1 MPKKP
6 VTLQQAAEQLGVHY
20 MTVYRYVRTGKLPAT
35 RVGGAWQVDPDDL
48 AGMKP
53 VGPRSSRNPAARAT
67 ATKAQLE
74 ARLLA
79 GDEPGAWGVLE
90 AALASNRT
98 PSEVLLQLVAPAL
111 ESIGDRWHDGEL
123 TVADEHRASAVAVR
137 LISRI
142 GARFARRGPKRG
154 SVVITTPPSRAARGP
169 GGHGRG
175 PAALG
180 RVQRDRARSGHP
192 GRRAGP
198 ELAGRRPILLAV
210 AMACT
215 TQASTTSARRVIG
228 HLRTVLPGTTVLLG
242 GAAITDADHAR
253 RLGADG
259 FTGRRGDDLVR
270 AVEELAV
277 APAELVAPGFSV
289 RVAPPIVRSRPG
301 LARTSWTSL
310 MWRSRNEASQ

>member
-1 MPKKP
+1 
-6 VTLQQAAEQLGVHY
+6 LGVHY

-48 AGMKP
+48 AQMKP
-53 VGPRSSRNPAARAT
+53 AVPRYSRNPAARAT

-90 AALASNRT
+90 AALASDHS

-111 ESIGDRWHDGEL
+111 ESIGDRWHADEL

-142 GARFARRGPKRG
+142 GARFGRRGPKRG
-154 SVVITTPPSRAARGP
+154 SVVITTPPAEQHSAPVAIAADLLRWAGFNVIEL
-169 GGHGRG
+169 GADT
-175 PAALG
+175 PADALA
-180 RVQRDRARSGHP
+180 QA
-192 GRRAGP
+192 
-198 ELAGRRPILLAV
+198 LAGVPDLLAV

-215 TQASTTSARRVIG
+215 TQDSTTSARRVIA
-228 HLRTVLPGTTVLLG
+228 HLRTALPDTTVLLG
-242 GAAITDADHAR
+242 GAAITDADQAL

-259 FTGRRGDDLVR
+259 FTGRRGDHLVR
-270 AVEELAV
+270 AVEELA
-277 APAELVAPGFSV
+277 A
-289 RVAPPIVRSRPG
+289 
-301 LARTSWTSL
+301 AR
-310 MWRSRNEASQ
+310 

>member
-6 VTLQQAAEQLGVHY
+6 LTLQQAADKLGVHY

-35 RVGGAWQVDPDDL
+35 RVGGAWQVDQEDL
-48 AGMKP
+48 ARMKP
-53 VGPRSSRNPAARAT
+53 AASRDSRSPAARAN

-90 AALASNRT
+90 AALASDRS
-98 PSEVLLQLVAPAL
+98 PSEVLLRLVAPAL
-111 ESIGDRWHDGEL
+111 ESIGDRWHVGEL

-154 SVVITTPPSRAARGP
+154 SVVITTPPGEQHAAPVAIAADLLRWAGFNVIEL
-169 GGHGRG
+169 GADT
-175 PAALG
+175 PADALAQ
-180 RVQRDRARSGHP
+180 V
-192 GRRAGP
+192 
-198 ELAGRRPILLAV
+198 LAGMPDLLAV

-215 TQASTTSARRVIG
+215 TQASTTSARRVIA
-228 HLRTVLPGTTVLLG
+228 HLRTTLPSVTVLLG
-242 GAAITDADHAR
+242 GAAFTDANQALR
-253 RLGADG
+253 SGADG
-259 FTGRRGDDLVR
+259 FSGHRGDDLVR

-277 APAELVAPGFSV
+277 A
-289 RVAPPIVRSRPG
+289 R
-301 LARTSWTSL
+301 
-310 MWRSRNEASQ
+310 

>member
-6 VTLQQAAEQLGVHY
+6 FTLLQVADKLGVHY

-48 AGMKP
+48 VQMKP
-53 VGPRSSRNPAARAT
+53 AVPRYSRNPAARAT

-90 AALASNRT
+90 AALASDHS

-111 ESIGDRWHDGEL
+111 ESIGDRWHAGEL

-142 GARFARRGPKRG
+142 GARFGRRGPKRG
-154 SVVITTPPSRAARGP
+154 SVVITTPPAEQHSAPVAIAADLLRWAGFNVIEL
-169 GGHGRG
+169 GADT
-175 PAALG
+175 PADALAQALTG
-180 RVQRDRARSGHP
+180 VPD
-192 GRRAGP
+192 
-198 ELAGRRPILLAV
+198 LLAV

-215 TQASTTSARRVIG
+215 TQDSTTSARRVIA
-228 HLRTVLPGTTVLLG
+228 HLRTELPETTVLLG
-242 GAAITDADHAR
+242 GAAIADADQAL

-270 AVEELAV
+270 AVEELA
-277 APAELVAPGFSV
+277 A
-289 RVAPPIVRSRPG
+289 
-301 LARTSWTSL
+301 AR
-310 MWRSRNEASQ
+310 